1 LDAVYERIFLAMV
14 LSEEVRKA
22 LTSGRLAHLV
32 TINEDGSPQVTI
44 IWVGLDGDEIVSGH
58 IGPKKK
64 LRNVQRD
71 PRVVISMEADGRTG
85 ILDNFLVI
93 RGRARV
99 TEGGAVELLDRLAR
113 VYLGPDAQFPVR
125 EAPESYVLHIEVEH
139 VGGVGPW
146 DKRHYS
152 R

>member
-1 LDAVYERIFLAMV
+1 MV
-14 LSEEVRKA
+14 LSEEVRQA

-71 PRVVISMEADGRTG
+71 PRVVLSLETEGRTG

-93 RGRARV
+93 RGRARI

-113 VYLGPDAQFPVR
+113 V
-125 EAPESYVLHIEVEH
+125 
-139 VGGVGPW
+139 
-146 DKRHYS
+146 
-152 R
+152 

>member
-1 LDAVYERIFLAMV
+1 MA
-14 LSEEVRKA
+14 LSAEVRQA

-32 TINEDGSPQVTI
+32 TINKDGTPHVSI

-58 IGPKKK
+58 IGPKQK
-64 LRNVQRD
+64 LKNVQRNAH
-71 PRVVISMEADGRTG
+71 VVLSMEADGKTG

-93 RGRARV
+93 KGCARV

-113 VYLGPDAQFPVR
+113 VYLGPEAQFPVR
-125 EAPESYVLHIEVEH
+125 EAPESYILHIEVEH